1 MPDQKSLRLRC
12 NTDVTATEEDGVGAA
27 VPPTQQLGSTD
38 LEGSVFCPDLP
49 SPIKSNL
56 VWNEQEGEARTPL
69 ESVAAHQRFDQR
81 DEVGLVVK
89 QKMAKCRLVV
99 RGKKKREKE
108 GGEGDFTCIWH
119 LFTLMTSDTKYSPE

>member
-27 VPPTQQLGSTD
+27 VPPTQQRGSTD
-38 LEGSVFCPDLP
+38 LKGSVFCPDLP

-89 QKMAKCRLVV
+89 QKNGQMQAGCE
-99 RGKKKREKE
+99 GKKRERKRGEKE
-108 GGEGDFTCIWH
+108 ISHVFGIC
-119 LFTLMTSDTKYSPE
+119 LLS